1 MPGVS
6 GPVSVKILSL
16 HPCFHRV
23 AQMYHMPR
31 HALLA
36 LLAGLAAL
44 PFLSRPAAAFSGI
57 GEAVEV
63 TVSNS
68 GVTRKL
74 KARAAG

>member
-1 MPGVS
+1 
-6 GPVSVKILSL
+6 
-16 HPCFHRV
+16 
-23 AQMYHMPR
+23 MYHMPR

-36 LLAGLAAL
+36 LLAGLAARL
-44 PFLSRPAAAFSGI
+44 FLSRPAAAFSGI
-57 GEAVEV
+57 GEAVGV